1 MRKLT
6 GKMLHEAY
14 SQADDVIIGKKYA
27 KVGVM
32 RSRIKAWEEI
42 LPISQ
47 DAYNRM
53 AEILNEQQQSEVT
66 LWDAEVVG

>member
-14 SQADDVIIGKKYA
+14 SQADDEIIGKKYA

-32 RSRIKAWEEI
+32 RSRVKIWEEI

-53 AEILNEQQQSEVT
+53 AELLNKRLQEQEV
-66 LWDAEVVG
+66 EVAG